1 MIRIFSLLIG
11 LVFTAALAWS
21 FLWGA
26 IGTAKDGLPTSVEKE
41 FVKHPKKL
49 HLASDGLFGHFDRQQ
64 LQRGYAV
71 YRDVCAS
78 CHSLKHVAYRDLE
91 ALGFTEAE
99 VKAIAKTATIT
110 APDPLTGE
118 LKERPGQPSDNFPAV
133 AYAGLGVP
141 PDLSLITKARHGGG
155 PYVYSLLTGYTNQ
168 AGYKN
173 EKGVELLKKY
183 PDAKTG
189 DNLHF
194 NPFFPNLNLAM
205 APPLTAEG
213 QVTWAE
219 GNPKATVDQMAKD
232 VSAFLVWTAEPT
244 LEKRLQT
251 GWAVLGFLLF
261 ATVLAYLAK
270 QQIWANKKED

>member
-1 MIRIFSLLIG
+1 MIRILSLLVG
-11 LVFTAALAWS
+11 LAFSAALAWS

-26 IGTAKDGLPTSVEKE
+26 IGTAKDGLPVTVEKE
-41 FVKHPKKL
+41 FHKHPKEL
-49 HLASDGLFGHFDRQQ
+49 HLSSDGLFGKFDRQQ

-78 CHSLKHVAYRDLE
+78 CHSLKHVAYRDLA
-91 ALGFTEAE
+91 ALGFTEPE
-99 VKAIAKTATIT
+99 VKAIAKAVTVT

-118 LKERPGQPSDNFPAV
+118 MKDRPGQPSDYFPPV
-133 AYAGLGVP
+133 VYAGLGHP
-141 PDLSLITKARHGGG
+141 PDLSLITKARHDG
-155 PYVYSLLTGYTNQ
+155 PSYVYSLVTGYTNQ

-173 EKGVELLKKY
+173 EDGVELLKKY
-183 PDAKTG
+183 PEAKTG
-189 DNLHF
+189 ENLHF
-194 NPFFPNLNLAM
+194 NPYFANLNLAM
-205 APPLTAEG
+205 APPLHTEG

-251 GWAVLGFLLF
+251 GWAVLGFLIF
-261 ATVLAYLAK
+261 ATILAYLAK
-270 QQIWANKKED
+270 QQIWASKKED